1 MCKQRS
7 QFSRRTLRAAS
18 APPRDPSPS
27 RTSSSSIFC
36 PLLPPPAFL
45 LLPPPFPSVTL
56 LSHLSRHST
65 ADNEPLLT
73 GDYSSFSRDSVRR
86 VLLHE
91 GLRHCERVLE
101 ESHVPGSEEERA
113 TTDLQEVWS
122 LLKFRELLLNTG
134 LCSK

>member
-27 RTSSSSIFC
+27 RTSSSSISC

-73 GDYSSFSRDSVRR
+73 GDYSSPSRDSGRR
-86 VLLHE
+86 VLLHG

-101 ESHVPGSEEERA
+101 EPRTRLRGGTRHDRSSG
-113 TTDLQEVWS
+113 VWS
-122 LLKFRELLLNTG
+122 LLK
-134 LCSK
+134 LCCRC